1 MLSKRTHKN
10 LPVCSRSMSSGT
22 GHTCSQQ
29 QLTGRMEKVLSSPP
43 ENAVEKRK
51 AQNKEFTCKALC
63 VNMQR

>member
-1 MLSKRTHKN
+1 
-10 LPVCSRSMSSGT
+10 MSSGT